1 MTTVHQPP
9 DNPAD
14 PLPPP
19 GTTPYFRRCAE
30 VLRAVSAEAAVRGL
44 TPEPWAA

>member
-1 MTTVHQPP
+1 MNTLTRPT

-14 PLPPP
+14 LL
-19 GTTPYFRRCAE
+19 YFRRCAE

-44 TPEPWAA
+44 TPEPWTA

>member
-1 MTTVHQPP
+1 MLNLTDPP

-19 GTTPYFRRCAE
+19 GTTPYFRR
-30 VLRAVSAEAAVRGL
+30 LHAAVEETATWYDGGL
-44 TPEPWAA
+44 TPEPWPA

>member
-14 PLPPP
+14 PLAEP
-19 GTTPYFRRCAE
+19 GTIPYFRRCAE
-30 VLRAVSAEAAVRGL
+30 VDAAVRLEAALRGL
-44 TPEPWAA
+44 PPDPLAA

>member
-1 MTTVHQPP
+1 MTTLTRPP

-30 VLRAVSAEAAVRGL
+30 VDAAVRLEAAVRGL
-44 TPEPWAA
+44 PPDPLAA